1 MKTGR
6 KLFHDVLIWS
16 GGLFIIASTIIF
28 MFNINSYWVPATLG
42 FIFICAV
49 IVYLV
54 SAGFG
59 DA

>member
-6 KLFHDVLIWS
+6 KLFHDVLIGF

-42 FIFICAV
+42 FIFICAA

>member
-6 KLFHDVLIWS
+6 ERFSDILKWA
-16 GGLFIIASTIIF
+16 GGLYIIGSTIIF
-28 MFNINSYWVPATLG
+28 LFNLDSDWVPATLG